1 MFNKVILLIITS
13 HCKYHPIILPL
24 NVKFIRTMS
33 KKRNSTVETISV
45 ERKEIL
51 DMCYKRLRELI
62 PECSNEVTL
71 IKCIEIL
78 EKRERIPAEVEDE
91 KHSFMA
97 IASTLKRLSEMK

>member
-13 HCKYHPIILPL
+13 HCKYLPIILPL